1 MKHSVGARENVTGGS
16 PIQRLQRQTAL
27 PSASRR
33 RGTASGASGD
43 LRSRGSEGG
52 ASDVHP
58 GDGARRME
66 GYERAPGCGDSP
78 RVRAARFGD
87 LRGAEIARGTS
98 SA

>member
-1 MKHSVGARENVTGGS
+1 MQHSARAKHRHAGGS
-16 PIQRLQRQTAL
+16 PCAGLGRATEL

-43 LRSRGSEGG
+43 LRCRGSEGG
-52 ASDVHP
+52 AFDVHP